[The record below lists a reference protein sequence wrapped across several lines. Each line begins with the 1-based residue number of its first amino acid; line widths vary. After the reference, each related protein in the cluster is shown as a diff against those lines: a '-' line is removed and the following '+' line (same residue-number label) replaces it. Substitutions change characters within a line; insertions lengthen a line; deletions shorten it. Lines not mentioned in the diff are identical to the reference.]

1 MTKKFKSHAQV
12 VVIGGGVMGCS
23 LIYHLTKFGWCDV
36 VLVEKNQ
43 LTAGSTWHAAG
54 LCTHYAH
61 NITVMNLRAHSVRL
75 YSGLLEEETG
85 QPVGFHGTGALRVT
99 AQRDRMDEFRHVQG
113 IGRFA
118 GHDFHILDPGE
129 LREIYPLV
137 NTEGLLGA
145 IHEPKDGYVD
155 PSQATHAMAKG
166 ARNQG
171 AEIYLNNPVEAIE
184 HVGGEWIVH
193 TRSGD
198 IRAEHIVNAA
208 GTWCRE
214 IGLMMGVDLPVVPM
228 LHQYMILDRIES
240 FAALDHELPFIRDP
254 DESWYLRQERD
265 GLILGAYEKNGR
277 PWAIDGVPPDFG
289 MELCPPELE
298 RIEEM
303 AVNCAARVPAAGE
316 GGIKDIVNGPITF
329 TPDANPLIGPAYNL
343 PNAWVLTGSSMGVME
358 GGGAGEFLAC
368 WMMDGEPPAD
378 AMAIDSRRFGG
389 YADRDYR
396 VDKAVECFAAQ
407 FGIHYP
413 FEERPA
419 GRGKR
424 VSPIYQRLKE
434 LGAVF
439 GSAYGWERPNWYA
452 RTGENREPELSFQ
465 RPGWFDAVGEEC
477 RCASEKVVIGDL
489 GAFSKFMVRGEDA
502 NRFMDSL
509 GANRRPMEDGA
520 IGINHV
526 LTPSGG
532 VVSEYTATRIGDNH
546 YYLVCAAA
554 AERMDEDLLRGRAQL
569 FPDLTIENVTEQMG
583 VLGVM
588 GPRAGMLLS
597 EVSDTVFSQRAFPWL
612 TAQPIRVG
620 DIEVMALRVS
630 YIGESGWELHHRIS
644 DQRVLFDSLWS
655 KGEKHGAGLYGA
667 FAMNAMRLEKGYRAW
682 GGDYTTERTPLEAGV
697 GMFVKTAEREFAGK
711 KQMMER
717 KGREGHWSMH
727 LLELEDTGED
737 PFYAHTVFQSGQPIG
752 MVTSGGFGHRV
763 GKPLALA
770 YFREPPQ
777 KCSLEV
783 EILGKKVPAKIL
795 HAAPYDPDNLRM
807 RTDPKMPA

>member
-1 MTKKFKSHAQV
+1 MKKNFKSHARV

-23 LIYHLTKFGWCDV
+23 LVYHLTKFGWRDV
-36 VLVEKNQ
+36 VLVEKSQ

-61 NITVMNLRAHSVRL
+61 NVTVMNLRAHSVRL
-75 YSGLLEEETG
+75 YSGILEEETG
-85 QPVGFHGTGALRVT
+85 QPVGFHATGALRVT
-99 AQRDRMDEFRHVQG
+99 TRPDRMDEFRHVQG
-113 IGRFA
+113 IGKFA
-118 GHDFHILDPGE
+118 GHDFHILQPGD
-129 LREIYPLV
+129 LKEIYPLV

-166 ARNQG
+166 ARNRG

-184 HVGGEWIVH
+184 RIGGEWVVH
-193 TRSGD
+193 TRAGD

-228 LHQYMILDRIES
+228 LHQYMVLDRIEP
-240 FAALDHELPFIRDP
+240 FAALGHELPFIRDP

-265 GLILGAYEKNGR
+265 GVILGAYEKNGR
-277 PWAIDGVPPDFG
+277 PWAIDGVPPGFG
-289 MELCPPELE
+289 MELLPPEFD

-303 AVNCAARVPAAGE
+303 AENCTVRVPAAGE

-329 TPDANPLIGPAYNL
+329 TPDANPLIGPAYDL
-343 PNAWVLTGSSMGVME
+343 SNAWVLTGSSMGVME
-358 GGGAGEFLAC
+358 GGGSGEFLAR

-378 AMAIDSRRFGG
+378 AMAVDSRRFGG
-389 YADRDYR
+389 YADRGYR

-419 GRGKR
+419 GRRKR
-424 VSPIYQRLKE
+424 IPPIYQRLKE

-452 RTGENREPELSFQ
+452 RSGEKRKSELSFQ
-465 RPGWFDAVGEEC
+465 RANWFEAVAEEC
-477 RCASEKVVIGDL
+477 RCASEKVVMGDL
-489 GAFSKFMVRGEDA
+489 GAFSKFVVRGEDA

-509 GANRRPMEDGA
+509 GANRRPMDDGT
-520 IGINHV
+520 ICVNHV

-532 VVSEYTATRIGDNH
+532 VASEYTATKIRDNC
-546 YYLVCAAA
+546 YYLVGAAA
-554 AERMDEDLLRGRAQL
+554 AERMDEDLLRDRAGG
-569 FPDLTIENVTEQMG
+569 FSGLTIENVTEQIG
-583 VLGVM
+583 VLGIM
-588 GPRAGMLLS
+588 GPGAAMLLS
-597 EVSDTVFSQRAFPWL
+597 ETSGTDFSQGAFPWR
-612 TAQPIRVG
+612 TAQQIKVSG
-620 DIEVMALRVS
+620 IETTALRIS
-630 YIGESGWELHHRIS
+630 YIGESGWELHHPIS
-644 DQRVLFDSLWS
+644 DQPALFDSLWS
-655 KGEKHGAGLYGA
+655 KGGKHGAKLYGA

-682 GGDYTTERTPLEAGV
+682 GSDYTTERTPLEAGV
-697 GMFVKTAEREFAGK
+697 GMFVKAAGREFVGK

-717 KGREGHWSMH
+717 KDRADHWSMH
-727 LLELEDTGED
+727 LLELENTGED
-737 PFYAHTVFQSGQPIG
+737 PFYAHTVFQSGRPIG

-770 YFREPPQ
+770 YFRESPRA
-777 KCSLEV
+777 SGLEV
-783 EILGKKVPAKIL
+783 EILGKKVSADILPAP
-795 HAAPYDPDNLRM
+795 PYDPDNLLM
-807 RTDPKMPA
+807 RA